1 VPCVNVEANWRWHFH
16 ETRCHLLKIDIEG
29 SEMHFLRAEQSFLQL
44 VDSVLIEWHKWNVSF
59 GEIKEFLA
67 EHGFNHIKIIE
78 ESENLGTAFF
88 VRKTV

>member
-1 VPCVNVEANWRWHFH
+1 
-16 ETRCHLLKIDIEG
+16 
-29 SEMHFLRAEQSFLQL
+29 MHFLRAEQSFLQL